1 MVRSDEKFR
10 VSTNQVSSNLAGST
24 VILNHKDGL
33 YYELNEVG
41 TFIWDLLKSEGATI
55 EDLKTAVLN
64 EFEINEEKAKSDID
78 CILNDLKNE
87 KLVEIL

>member
-1 MVRSDEKFR
+1 MVSSDVKFR
-10 VSTNQVSSNLAGST
+10 VSNNQVSSNLADST

-41 TFIWDLLKSEGATI
+41 TFIWGQLKTEGATM
-55 EDLKTAVLN
+55 EELKVAILE
-64 EFEINEEKAKSDID
+64 EFEIDEEKAESDINH
-78 CILNDLKNE
+78 LLKDLKNE